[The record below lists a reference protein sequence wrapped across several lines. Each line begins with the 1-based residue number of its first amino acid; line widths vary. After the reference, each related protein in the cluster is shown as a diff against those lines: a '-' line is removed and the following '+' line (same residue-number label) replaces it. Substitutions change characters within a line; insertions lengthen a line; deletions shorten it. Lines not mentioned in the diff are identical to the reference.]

1 MNNSGFYKI
10 TLPLETNLFNEL
22 FHSIDFEDV
31 AKGRIGNH
39 LVDVGDAG
47 VPIVRTTTK
56 YNIPAH
62 NFSSIHHRL
71 VDCINSTIQN
81 NDTDELPPMLF
92 NNALIEIYDRNY
104 VKMGYHSDQSLD
116 LDAGSYIGLF
126 SCYEKPDELTEQ
138 FTRKLKVKDK
148 LTNEE
153 FEILLTH
160 NSVVLFS
167 LSTNEKFQHK
177 IVLESA
183 ANLKPLDYDNK
194 WLGITFRQS
203 KTFIQFKDNL
213 PYFSNGK
220 LLELADENQKA
231 EFFKIR
237 GQENNDVNFNY
248 SEITYTLSVGDT
260 LIPKNVEPPH
270 HVHTTQ
276 CIVY

>member
-10 TLPLETNLFNEL
+10 TLPLETILFHDLFNSVE
-22 FHSIDFEDV
+22 FEDV

-39 LVDVGDAG
+39 LVDVGKAG
-47 VPIVRTTTK
+47 IPIVRTTTQ

-62 NFSSIHHRL
+62 NFSTIHHQL
-71 VDCINSTIQN
+71 VDCINSTIK
-81 NDTDELPPMLF
+81 NDNIGSKSPMFF
-92 NNALIEIYDRNY
+92 NNALIEIYDRSY
-104 VKMGYHSDQSLD
+104 SKMGYHSDQSLD
-116 LDAGSYIGLF
+116 LDTGSYIGLF

-148 LTNEE
+148 LSNEE
-153 FEILLTH
+153 FEILLTN

-203 KTFIQFKDNL
+203 KTFIQFKDNQ
-213 PYFSNGK
+213 PHFSNGK
-220 LLELADENQKA
+220 LFELADDTQKA

-260 LIPKNVEPPH
+260 LIPKE
-270 HVHTTQ
+270 
-276 CIVY
+276 CR